1 MAKQEAAQS
10 EHQKAPYVTPAI
22 VTRKVN
28 LSFASSATKLGQL
41 RDVVDPSQELG
52 AAETRQSKAVAGV
65 KNQT

>member
-1 MAKQEAAQS
+1 MAKQEAPPS

-22 VTRKVN
+22 VTLKVN

-41 RDVVDPSQELG
+41 LDVVDPSQDLG